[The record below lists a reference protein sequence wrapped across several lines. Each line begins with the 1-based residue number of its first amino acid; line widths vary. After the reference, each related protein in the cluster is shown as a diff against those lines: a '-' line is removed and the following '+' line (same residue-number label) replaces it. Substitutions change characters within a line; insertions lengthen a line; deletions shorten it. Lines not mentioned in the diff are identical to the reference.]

1 MAEGDAVLT
10 NDFKEQ
16 LLLGAFNLSSATV
29 RVVLVTGFTPNID
42 THATYA
48 DVSGSEASGTGYTAG
63 GAAIGSP
70 TVTQDNTNDR
80 AAFDGADV
88 TFTALN
94 VGTPS
99 HAALQVQGASATTST
114 NKLIGFWTLGRSS
127 NGGDYQLQWSAT
139 GILTLT

>member
-1 MAEGDAVLT
+1 M
-10 NDFKEQ
+10 
-16 LLLGAFNLSSATV
+16 
-29 RVVLVTGFTPNID
+29 VLVTGYTPNID

-48 DVSGSEASGTGYTAG
+48 DVSGVEVSGSGYTAG

-70 TVTQDNTNDR
+70 TVSQDNTNDR
-80 AAFDGADV
+80 GAFDGADV

-99 HAALQVQGASATTST
+99 HAVLQRQGATATTST
-114 NKLIGFWTLGRSS
+114 NKLIGHWALGRAS
-127 NGGDYQLQWSAT
+127 NGGDYQLAWNSV